1 MGQKTL
7 GKVLKALV
15 ATNVTV
21 WSDTSA
27 NLARSDQMQGNGRS
41 MDSLL

>member
-21 WSDTSA
+21 SDT
-27 NLARSDQMQGNGRS
+27 LATLQVQAKCKEMAAI
-41 MDSLL
+41 